1 MAIRAKDIAEML
13 GVSTAA
19 VSLVVNGRPG
29 VGEKTRQEILEKI
42 RELGCEYL
50 LKENVLPQ
58 KKGTIGF
65 VVYKKSGLI
74 IEESPLFTSILEGI
88 ERQVTAQGYTLNFIY
103 MNASDSASD
112 ALPALPQAAPTSE
125 AARAVAYRCEGCDGL
140 LLYGVEMDRADLEP
154 FLQAGIPFVVLDN
167 AFPGTDVDSVA
178 IDNALGVSQAIR
190 FLADH
195 GHERIGYLRC
205 TERIA
210 GFEERFTAYEQRM
223 RELGLPV
230 TPDRILDVGYSE
242 EEISDAIDDYLNVRK
257 VPERPTAFFADNDFI
272 ACHAMLAFR
281 AHGLDCPDDLSLIGF
296 DDRQICRMVTPQMS
310 AVSIPKS
317 EFGPAAVD
325 LLLSRMGGR
334 TYSVKLRLGTQLV
347 ARESVR
353 VLYPFA

>member
-88 ERQVTAQGYTLNFIY
+88 ERQITAQGYALNFIY

-112 ALPALPQAAPTSE
+112 ALPQTAPLPE
-125 AARAVAYRCEGCDGL
+125 AAHTVSYRCEGCDGL

-154 FLQAGIPFVVLDN
+154 FLQTGIPFVVLDN

-195 GHERIGYLRC
+195 GHEHIGYLRC

-210 GFEERFTAYEQRM
+210 GFSERFAAYEHCM

-242 EEISDAIDDYLNVRK
+242 DEIADAIEDYLYVRK
-257 VPERPTAFFADNDFI
+257 VPDRPTAFFADNDFI

-334 TYSVKLRLGTQLV
+334 AYSVKLRLGTQLI

-353 VLYPFA
+353 MLYPFA